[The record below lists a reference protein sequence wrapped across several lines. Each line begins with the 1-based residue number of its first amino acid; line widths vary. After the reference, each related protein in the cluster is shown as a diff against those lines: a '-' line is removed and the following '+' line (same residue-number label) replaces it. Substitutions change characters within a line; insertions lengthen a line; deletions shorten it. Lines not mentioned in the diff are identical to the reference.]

1 MTKNRHHAVALS
13 ATFVAVLLAL
23 SGCNKADSVPS
34 PTVSAAAGAPA
45 TPTTSAYT
53 PPTADQ
59 LSQMVAPIALFPDK
73 LVAQVLAGATYPDQ
87 ISAANQWLGQN
98 PALKGDVLQA
108 AEEKEPWDVSVKS
121 LTQFPAVLSQM
132 ASNPDWTREL
142 GDAFVN
148 DPNDV
153 MNAIQ
158 ALRQRA
164 QQAGNLKSSG
174 QLRVASVARAA
185 EPAQYVNAPG
195 APVVYA
201 GAPVVPPPPQTIVI
215 ESAQPDTVYVPRYDP
230 AVVYGGPVPV
240 YPGYAYRPPSPVGN
254 EIVVGALSFG
264 VGIFVG
270 EAISHHGD
278 WGWHEWGLHWGGPV
292 ERDRPA
298 ADWQRPAV
306 VYKNTTYVSHSTT
319 VINRVTNN
327 VTVNNTRITNNT
339 SNTNNINNF
348 NNFNNF
354 NNSTNTVRNTTNV
367 NNLNTVNNAQTRIEN
382 RQEPAPH
389 AQQAATPMSMPHFS
403 ASDARPGAAPNPHV
417 QAQALAAPHE
427 HAQQEAAIQAQ
438 EHQREQAARA
448 EQTQQAQQAQQAE
461 ANRRKMME
469 EKAAPAPAAHAP
481 EMKAAMVKPQQAAA
495 EHKENATP
503 RPAEKPVP
511 HVERPEVRPQGNPAH
526 EQQAAPARKPEVE
539 KPQAHAAPAHEV
551 EKNAEKHQEPRDS
564 KPEAKHEDKKEEG
577 HHEPE
582 KHNG

>member
-1 MTKNRHHAVALS
+1 MTKNRHHAIALS

-23 SGCNKADSVPS
+23 SGCNKTDSVPT
-34 PTVSAAAGAPA
+34 PTAAAGAPE
-45 TPTTSAYT
+45 TPTTPAYT

-87 ISAANQWLGQN
+87 ISSANQWLGQN

-108 AEEKEPWDVSVKS
+108 AEDKEPWDVSVKS

-132 ASNPDWTREL
+132 ASNPDWTRQL

-164 QQAGNLKSSG
+164 QQAGNLKNSG

-201 GAPVVPPPPQTIVI
+201 GAPVVPPPPETIVI

-264 VGIFVG
+264 VGIVVG

-278 WGWHEWGLHWGGPV
+278 WGWHDWGMHWGGPV

-298 ADWQRPAV
+298 SDWQRPAV

-339 SNTNNINNF
+339 SNTNNF
-348 NNFNNF
+348 NN
-354 NNSTNTVRNTTNV
+354 NTSNVRNTTNV
-367 NNLNTVNNAQTRIEN
+367 NNVNTVNNAQTRIEN
-382 RQEPAPH
+382 RQEPAPR
-389 AQQAATPMSMPHFS
+389 AQPAATPMSMPHFT
-403 ASDARPGAAPNPHV
+403 AGDTRPGAAPNAHA
-417 QAQALAAPHE
+417 QAQAMAAPHE
-427 HAQQEAAIQAQ
+427 RAQQEAAIQAQ
-438 EHQREQAARA
+438 EHQREQ
-448 EQTQQAQQAQQAE
+448 EQQEQQAE

-469 EKAAPAPAAHAP
+469 EKAAPAPATHAP
-481 EMKAAMVKPQQAAA
+481 EMKAANVKPQPAPA
-495 EHKENATP
+495 EHKENVP
-503 RPAEKPVP
+503 PHPAREL
-511 HVERPEVRPQGNPAH
+511 
-526 EQQAAPARKPEVE
+526 QAAPARAPAQKPEAE
-539 KPQAHAAPAHEV
+539 RPQNHAAQAHEV
-551 EKNAEKHQEPRDS
+551 EKNVEKNLGKGAEKHEEKREEPREG